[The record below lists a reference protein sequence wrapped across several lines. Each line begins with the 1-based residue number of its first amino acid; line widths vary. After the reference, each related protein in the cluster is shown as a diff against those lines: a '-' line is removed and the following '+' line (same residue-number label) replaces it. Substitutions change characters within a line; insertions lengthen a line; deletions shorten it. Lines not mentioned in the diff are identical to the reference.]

1 VLGSILQKLFIALIS
16 GFTEFFCVPAMPHRM
31 LFEVLTG
38 TDQSDPLLSLAIHFG
53 ALLAVILACKKR
65 MVYLMRADRQER
77 NTRRRRNRH
86 LDMNAVLEIR
96 MLKMAA
102 LPLLIAVLFYQQAG
116 KLVTGVAALALTL
129 LINGFIVFLPRI
141 LPRGNKDSRMMS
153 PLDSLIVGLGG
164 ALALIPGVSRVTAMT
179 TAGALRGTDTSQ
191 TLEYALLLSA
201 PALIVLLCFDIYALV
216 VAKVAVTAVT
226 VLIMV
231 LAAALA
237 CGGGY
242 ASILF
247 MRFMSMK
254 SGFHTFCYYSW
265 GMALFSFVL
274 YLLI

>member
-1 VLGSILQKLFIALIS
+1 MLGNILRNLFVALIS

-31 LFEVLTG
+31 LFETLTG
-38 TDQSDPLLSLAIHFG
+38 TDQSAPQLSFAIHLG
-53 ALLAVILACKKR
+53 AFLALILGCKKR
-65 MVYLMRADRQER
+65 MLYLLRADRQER

-96 MLKMAA
+96 MLKAA
-102 LPLLIAVLFYQQAG
+102 AVPVLLSFFLYHKALSLVNGVAVLS
-116 KLVTGVAALALTL
+116 LTL

-153 PLDSLIVGLGG
+153 PLDSLIMGLGG
-164 ALALIPGVSRVTAMT
+164 ALSVIPGVSRISSLI

-191 TLEYALLLSA
+191 TLEYAFLLSA
-201 PALIVLLCFDIYALV
+201 PALVVLLGIDVFAMLSAHTVI
-216 VAKVAVTAVT
+216 TAIMLLT
-226 VLIMV
+226 MV

-237 CGGGY
+237 CGGAY
-242 ASILF
+242 AAIMF
-247 MRFMSMK
+247 MRFMSQK
-254 SGFHTFCYYSW
+254 TGFYTFCYYSW